1 MTEYNSLVPHMTI
14 NGNAAKA
21 AIDFYKKAFGA
32 DELGAVRAVRADRR
46 VVGLLGFP
54 GDYAVLDVDLPRAR
68 SRAVDAVRRTDDLVV
83 RPAVAVEVIG

>member
-32 DELGAVRAVRADRR
+32 EELGRYDAEDGKRLMHAHLKINDHDVFLMDA
-46 VVGLLGFP
+46 FP
-54 GDYAVLDVDLPRAR
+54 EHGCFQTCCTTLTM
-68 SRAVDAVRRTDDLVV
+68 S
-83 RPAVAVEVIG
+83 